1 MTLAID
7 GGTPVRTQPLPPWP
21 FFADDEI
28 AAAADVLRS
37 GKVNYWTGSEGRQ
50 FEREYAEYLGVSHA
64 IAVANGSVSL
74 ELLLHGHGIGPGDE
88 VITTPRT
95 FMASASSIIMRG
107 GTVVFADVDRGSGN
121 ISAETVAPLITERT
135 RAIIPVHLA
144 GWPAE
149 MRGLMDLAGAHDLVV
164 IEDCAQAHGATY
176 DGKPVG
182 AIGHSASFSFCQD
195 KILTTGGEGGLIS
208 TDDESVWRR
217 AWEYKDHGK
226 SYQAVYESAHP
237 PGYRWLI
244 ESFGTNMR
252 MTEMQS
258 AIGRRI
264 LAKLEGWSKQ
274 RAVNAALLHQG
285 LGRHA
290 ALRIPTPG
298 PHIRH
303 ANYKFYCYVRPEALA
318 SGWDRDRVMAAVN
331 AEGIPCY
338 VGSCS
343 EIYLEKAFD
352 GLRPEQRLPVA
363 KELGETTLMLL
374 LHPTCGAA
382 EMADMIRAFDKVLAV
397 ATR

>member
-1 MTLAID
+1 MKLAID
-7 GGTPVRTQPLPPWP
+7 GGTPVRTEPLPPWP
-21 FFADDEI
+21 FFADDEV
-28 AAAADVLRS
+28 AAATSVLRS
-37 GKVNYWTGSEGRQ
+37 GKVNYWTGQEGRS
-50 FEREYAEYLGVSHA
+50 FEREYAEYIGVKHA

-74 ELLLHGHGIGPGDE
+74 ELLLHAHDIGPGAE

-107 GTVVFADVDRGSGN
+107 GTVVFADVDRDSGN
-121 ISAETVAPLITERT
+121 ISPETVAPLITDKT

-149 MRGLMDLAGAHDLVV
+149 MEGLMDVAAAHNLVV

-176 DGKPVG
+176 NGK
-182 AIGHSASFSFCQD
+182 AIGGLGHSASFSFCQD
-195 KILTTGGEGGLIS
+195 KILTTGGEGGLIA
-208 TDDESVWRR
+208 TNDESVWRR

-226 SYQAVYESAHP
+226 SYEAVYEREHP

-264 LAKLEGWSKQ
+264 LMKLDEWSER
-274 RAVNAALLHQG
+274 RAANAAILREG
-285 LGRHA
+285 LSKHP
-290 ALRIPTPG
+290 ALRIPEPG

-318 SGWDRDRVMAAVN
+318 DGWSRDRIMAAVN

-343 EIYLEKAFD
+343 EIYREKAFD
-352 GLRPEQRLPVA
+352 GLRPETRLPVA

-374 LHPTCGAA
+374 VHPTCGAT
-382 EMADMIRAFDKVLAV
+382 EMADAVRAFDKVMGV
-397 ATR
+397 AGG